1 MRQLLLLLL
10 TTLSLLPD
18 EIVDVEQKTR
28 IGRRLHASLPPRG
41 HEDGSNLRKGA
52 AHQLLET
59 VPFRPRQ
66 EHDEADED
74 RAGADAVSPLPADVV
89 LDVDEDGDGGEG
101 AEADEEEEPVKEF
114 DHLLL
119 LLRVGLVELVG
130 AEAGDAGFQAAGAE
144 GGKVESGVKNHQ
156 LLGARRNAG
165 GAAGGAFRRLETG
178 NYC

>member
-18 EIVDVEQKTR
+18 EIIDVEQKTR
-28 IGRRLHASLPPRG
+28 IGWRLHPSLPPRR
-41 HEDGSNLRKGA
+41 HEDGGDLRKGA

-59 VPFRPRQ
+59 VTFRPRQ

-74 RAGADAVSPLPADVV
+74 GAGTDAVSPLSADVI
-89 LDVDEDGDGGEG
+89 LDVDKDSDGGEG
-101 AEADEEEEPVKEF
+101 ANADEEEEPVEEF

-119 LLRVGLVELVG
+119 LLRVRLVELVG

-144 GGKVESGVKNHQ
+144 GGEVESRVKNHQ
-156 LLGARRNAG
+156 LLGARRNAR
-165 GAAGGAFRRLETG
+165 GAAGGAFRRLETR
-178 NYC
+178 NYR